1 MKEARS
7 IAKALP
13 EAKSMQYEFL
23 LAKGIAF
30 AQQFSGGLWSDFNY
44 HDPGVT
50 ILEQLCYA
58 ITDLG
63 YRTNFD
69 IQDLLLHATDSFDL
83 PQNNLFFSPSNI
95 FPCDPLT
102 AIDYRRLIIDRIK
115 MVRNAWV
122 FPVMDDP
129 SGYKGLYRIM
139 IQCGLDIDEVTRA
152 AVSDEVEQLFQAH
165 RHLA

>member
-58 ITDLG
+58 IF
-63 YRTNFD
+63 R
-69 IQDLLLHATDSFDL
+69 
-83 PQNNLFFSPSNI
+83 PRELF
-95 FPCDPLT
+95 
-102 AIDYRRLIIDRIK
+102 
-115 MVRNAWV
+115 
-122 FPVMDDP
+122 
-129 SGYKGLYRIM
+129 
-139 IQCGLDIDEVTRA
+139 
-152 AVSDEVEQLFQAH
+152 LF
-165 RHLA
+165 